1 MLLCHY
7 ATYNTERYSTLL
19 SLIAP
24 HRSYNCNNTNYTTV
38 QLQLCYGTSAGVISR
53 HFPELTPAAWHTA
66 HARHERS
73 PAIWNSYWH
82 TDGQS
87 GTFLKQAIEIYL
99 FTMRFIHICVFKVN
113 KFISVWT
120 VRTTIFRM
128 AHRVSWYFQHINLE
142 MMDAA
147 LLWFLQ

>member
-1 MLLCHY
+1 MRH
-7 ATYNTERYSTLL
+7 
-19 SLIAP
+19 ID
-24 HRSYNCNNTNYTTV
+24 TV
-38 QLQLCYGTSAGVISR
+38 SHTSAGVISR

-99 FTMRFIHICVFKVN
+99 FTMRFIHIRVLIVN
-113 KFISVWT
+113 KFMSV
-120 VRTTIFRM
+120 
-128 AHRVSWYFQHINLE
+128 
-142 MMDAA
+142 
-147 LLWFLQ
+147 